1 MTMTLMLHVLAG
13 TLGLLS
19 GYLALYATKGAP
31 LHRRA
36 GTVFVYA
43 MLAMC
48 ALGFIVS
55 ATRNVAAVINLPAAT
70 ITAYL
75 VLTSWRTVRPGAAG
89 SGWIDRVATAIA
101 LLVGVVSIGL
111 GIDAIAGGGARAG
124 LAFPCFLF
132 GTVGVLSAVGDFRLR
147 RRIEPRRGPARL
159 ARHLWRM
166 CFALFIG
173 ALSFFVGQADEL
185 PQALRI
191 PGLLALPPLAV
202 LATMG
207 YWLWRVRRPRA
218 NARVAMREAATTL
231 AS

>member
-19 GYLALYATKGAP
+19 GYLALYTTKGAP

-75 VLTSWRTVRPGAAG
+75 VLTSWRTVRPGAPG
-89 SGWIDRVATAIA
+89 TGWIDRVATAIA

-147 RRIEPRRGPARL
+147 RRIEPLRGPARL
-159 ARHLWRM
+159 TRHLWRM

-202 LATMG
+202 LATMA
-207 YWLWRVRRPRA
+207 YWLWRVRRPRRDP
-218 NARVAMREAATTL
+218 RVTMRDAATTP